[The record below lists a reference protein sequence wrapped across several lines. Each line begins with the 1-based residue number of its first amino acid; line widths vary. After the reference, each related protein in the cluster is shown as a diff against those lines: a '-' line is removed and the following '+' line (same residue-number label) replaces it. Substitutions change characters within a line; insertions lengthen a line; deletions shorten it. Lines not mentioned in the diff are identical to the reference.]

1 MQVKKINIAID
12 GPAGAGKSTIAR
24 KVAEAL
30 GYIYVDTGAMYRAV
44 TWQILQDSGWP
55 QQELVIISRIKDM
68 KIEIVPTQDEQL
80 VIVNGIDV
88 TKQIRST
95 EVTQHV
101 SEIARIAEVR
111 HELVAQQQRLATHK
125 GVVMDGRDIA
135 TKVMPDAEIKIFLT
149 ASIHERAMRRLKEW
163 QNHEEITK
171 TLTEIENDIST
182 RDQMDEQRAISP
194 LVRAEEAIL
203 LDSTSMSID
212 EVVEYILD
220 LCHSAAKGGP

>member
-24 KVAEAL
+24 KVAQAL

-55 QQELVIISRIKDM
+55 QQESVIIPRIKDM
-68 KIEIVPTQDEQL
+68 KIEIVPTQDGQL

-171 TLTEIENDIST
+171 TLTEIENDISI

>member
-1 MQVKKINIAID
+1 VQVKKINIAID

-24 KVAEAL
+24 KVAQAL

-55 QQELVIISRIKDM
+55 QQESVIIPRIKDM
-68 KIEIVPTQDEQL
+68 KIEIVPTQDGQL

-171 TLTEIENDIST
+171 TLTEIENDISI